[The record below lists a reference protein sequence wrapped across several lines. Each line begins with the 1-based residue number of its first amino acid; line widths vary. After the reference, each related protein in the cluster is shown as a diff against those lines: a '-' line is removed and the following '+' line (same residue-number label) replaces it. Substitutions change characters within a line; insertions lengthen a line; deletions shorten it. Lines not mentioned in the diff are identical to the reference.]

1 MTKQRERLAGT
12 PIVRLD
18 GLAKVTGAAKYAY
31 ERPIAGA
38 VYAWPVQATIARGL
52 VRTVDREAALARPG
66 VLAVLDHTN
75 APRLRP
81 SDEADMY
88 VLQSAEVAFR
98 GQVVA
103 LVVATSLE
111 TAREAAGAVAV
122 SYDEEPFDAVL
133 DPADPQV
140 YLPYVVNAGYVGS
153 TDKGAVEAA
162 FADAHVS
169 IDATYTTPPEHGA
182 PMEPAA
188 TIAAWDGDTLTLY
201 DSTQGPWR
209 VADRLASLF
218 GLPAGAV
225 HVVAEH
231 VGGGFGVK
239 LMPRSA
245 PVLAAMAARAV
256 DRPVKLA
263 NTRQQMFTLTGH
275 RTPTVQR
282 VRLAADV
289 DGRLVAVWHDAVVPS
304 STIHEFVEQAAVP
317 SRLMYATPNLRTTH
331 RVARL
336 NVPTPTWM
344 RAPGRT
350 PGSFALESA
359 MDELAAALGIDPVE
373 LRLRNEPVVEPESGL
388 PFSSRSLVA
397 CLREGAERFG
407 WRDRDPAPGVRRRG
421 RWLTGTGVAAGAYP
435 VYTQPATA
443 IARAEPDG
451 TYVVKVAGVDIGT
464 GARTAL
470 SQLAADELGVPLDRV
485 TVRIGESFARAPGAG
500 GSMGTASWS
509 WAVINACRALLLQ
522 VEERAGGVPA
532 EGIEVRVDTGDDVAA
547 MVPRARYAFGAQ
559 FAEVEVDIETGELR
573 VERHLGVF
581 AAGRIV
587 NPRTANSQLLGGMIW
602 GISMALHERL
612 EVDPQFGDFA
622 NHDFATYHVAANADI
637 RHVEAHVIDEDD
649 DELNPAGVKGIGEL
663 PIVGAAAAVANAV
676 YHATGLRV
684 RDLPILIERVRAG
697 LPR

>member
-1 MTKQRERLAGT
+1 MTKQRERLAGM
-12 PIVRLD
+12 PIARLD
-18 GLAKVTGAAKYAY
+18 GLAKVTGTAKYSY
-31 ERPIAGA
+31 ERPVAGA
-38 VYAWPVQATIARGL
+38 AYAWPVQATIARGR
-52 VRTVDREAALARPG
+52 VRTVDRAPALAQPG

-81 SDEADMY
+81 SDEADMS
-88 VLQSAEVAFR
+88 VLQTAEIAFR

-111 TAREAAGAVAV
+111 TAREAAGAVEV
-122 SYDEEPFDAVL
+122 TYEEESFDAIL
-133 DPADPQV
+133 DPDDPQI
-140 YLPYVVNAGYVGS
+140 YLPYVVNAGYVGT

-162 FADAHVS
+162 FADAALRV
-169 IDATYTTPPEHGA
+169 DATYTTPPEHGS
-182 PMEPAA
+182 PMEPPA

-201 DSTQGPWR
+201 DSTQGPYR
-209 VADRLASLF
+209 VASRFAGLF
-218 GLPAGAV
+218 DLPIEAV
-225 HVVAEH
+225 HVVAEY
-231 VGGGFGVK
+231 VGGGFGSK

-245 PVLAAMAARAV
+245 SVLAAMAARAV
-256 DRPVKLA
+256 DRPVKVAL
-263 NTRQQMFTLTGH
+263 TRQQTFSLTGH

-282 VRLAADV
+282 VRLGADA
-289 DGRLVAVWHDAVVPS
+289 DGRLEAVWHDAVVHS

-344 RAPGRT
+344 RAPGRA

-359 MDELAAALGIDPVE
+359 MDELACELGVDPIE
-373 LRLRNEPVVEPESGL
+373 LRLRNEPAAEPESGL
-388 PFSSRSLVA
+388 PFSSRNLVA

-407 WRDRDPAPGVRRRG
+407 WRERDPAPGVRRGG

-435 VYTQPATA
+435 AYTQPTTA
-443 IARAEPDG
+443 IARVEPDG
-451 TYVVKVAGVDIGT
+451 RYVVKVAGVDIGT

-470 SQLAADELGVPLDRV
+470 SQLAADELGIPLDQV
-485 TVRIGESFARAPGAG
+485 TVRIGESFAPAPPAG

-509 WAVINACRALLLQ
+509 WAVINACRALV
-522 VEERAGGVPA
+522 VEVEKRAGEIPA
-532 EGIEVRVDTGDDVAA
+532 EGIEVRVDTTSDVAA
-547 MVPRARYAFGAQ
+547 MASRARYAFGAQ
-559 FAEVEVDIETGELR
+559 FAEVQVDIETGELR
-573 VERHLGVF
+573 VERLLGVF

-587 NPRTANSQLLGGMIW
+587 NRRTAHSQLVAGMIW
-602 GISMALHERL
+602 GISMALHEVL

-622 NHDFATYHVAANADI
+622 NHDFATYHIPANADI
-637 RHVEAHVIDEDD
+637 RQVEAYVIDEDD
-649 DELNPAGVKGIGEL
+649 DQLNPAGVKGVGEL
-663 PIVGAAAAVANAV
+663 GIVGTAAAIANAV

>member
-12 PIVRLD
+12 PIARLD
-18 GLAKVTGAAKYAY
+18 GLAKVTGTARYSY
-31 ERPIAGA
+31 ERPVAGA
-38 VYAWPVQATIARGL
+38 AYAWPVQATIARGR
-52 VRTVDREAALARPG
+52 VGTVDRAAALAQPG

-81 SDEADMY
+81 SDEADMS
-88 VLQSAEVAFR
+88 VLQTAEVAFR

-111 TAREAAGAVAV
+111 TAREAAGAVDIT
-122 SYDEEPFDAVL
+122 YEEESFDAIL
-133 DPADPQV
+133 DPDDPQI
-140 YLPYVVNAGYVGS
+140 YLPYVVNAGYVGT

-162 FADAHVS
+162 FADAALRV
-169 IDATYTTPPEHGA
+169 DATYTTPPEHGS
-182 PMEPAA
+182 PMEPPA

-201 DSTQGPWR
+201 DSTQGPYR
-209 VADRLASLF
+209 VASRLAGLF
-218 GLPAGAV
+218 DLPIEAV
-225 HVVAEH
+225 HVVAEY
-231 VGGGFGVK
+231 VGGGFGAK

-245 PVLAAMAARAV
+245 SVLAAMAARAV
-256 DRPVKLA
+256 DRPVKVAL
-263 NTRQQMFTLTGH
+263 TRQQTFSLTGH

-282 VRLAADV
+282 VRLGADA
-289 DGRLVAVWHDAVVPS
+289 DGRLEAVWHDAVVHS

-359 MDELAAALGIDPVE
+359 MDELACELGIDPIE
-373 LRLRNEPVVEPESGL
+373 LRLRNEPAAEPESGL
-388 PFSSRSLVA
+388 PFSSRNLAA

-407 WRDRDPAPGVRRRG
+407 WRERDPAPGVRRRG

-435 VYTQPATA
+435 THTQPTTA
-443 IARAEPDG
+443 IARVEPDG
-451 TYVVKVAGVDIGT
+451 RYVVKVAGVDIGT
-464 GARTAL
+464 GAWTAL
-470 SQLAADELGVPLDRV
+470 SQLAADELGVPLDQV
-485 TVRIGESFARAPGAG
+485 TVRVGESFAPAPAAG

-509 WAVINACRALLLQ
+509 WAVINACRALV
-522 VEERAGGVPA
+522 VEVEKRAGEVPA
-532 EGIEVRVDTGDDVAA
+532 EGIEVRVDTTGDVAA
-547 MVPRARYAFGAQ
+547 MAPRARYAFGAQ
-559 FAEVEVDIETGELR
+559 FAEVQVDIETGELR
-573 VERHLGVF
+573 AERLLGVF
-581 AAGRIV
+581 AAGRII
-587 NPRTANSQLLGGMIW
+587 NRRTAHSQLVGGMIW
-602 GISMALHERL
+602 GISMALHEVL

-622 NHDFATYHVAANADI
+622 NHDFATYHIPANADI
-637 RHVEAHVIDEDD
+637 RQVEAYVIDEDD
-649 DELNPAGVKGIGEL
+649 GELNPAGVKGLGEL
-663 PIVGAAAAVANAV
+663 GIVGTAAAIANAV

>member
-12 PIVRLD
+12 PIARLD
-18 GLAKVTGAAKYAY
+18 GLAKVTGTAKYSY

-38 VYAWPVQATIARGL
+38 AYAWPVQATIARGR
-52 VRTVDREAALARPG
+52 VVTVDPAAALAQPG

-81 SDEADMY
+81 SDEADMS
-88 VLQSAEVAFR
+88 VLQTAEVAFR

-111 TAREAAGAVAV
+111 TAREAAGAVDV
-122 SYDEEPFDAVL
+122 SYEEESFDAIL
-133 DPADPQV
+133 DPDDPQI
-140 YLPYVVNAGYVGS
+140 YLPYLVNAGYVGT

-162 FADAHVS
+162 FADAALRV
-169 IDATYTTPPEHGA
+169 DATYTTPPEHGS
-182 PMEPAA
+182 PMEPPA

-201 DSTQGPWR
+201 DSTQGPYR
-209 VADRLASLF
+209 VASRLAGLF
-218 GLPAGAV
+218 DLPIEAV
-225 HVVAEH
+225 HVVAEY
-231 VGGGFGVK
+231 VGGGFGAK

-245 PVLAAMAARAV
+245 SVLAAMAARAV
-256 DRPVKLA
+256 DRPVKVAL
-263 NTRQQMFTLTGH
+263 TRQQTFSLTGH

-282 VRLAADV
+282 VRLGADA
-289 DGRLVAVWHDAVVPS
+289 DGRLEAVWHDAVVHS

-359 MDELAAALGIDPVE
+359 MDELACELGIDPIE
-373 LRLRNEPVVEPESGL
+373 LRLRNEPAAEPESGL
-388 PFSSRSLVA
+388 PFSSRNLVA

-407 WRDRDPAPGVRRRG
+407 WRERDPAPGVRRSG

-435 VYTQPATA
+435 TYTQPTTA
-443 IARAEPDG
+443 IARVEPDG
-451 TYVVKVAGVDIGT
+451 RYVVKVAGVDIGT
-464 GARTAL
+464 GARTVL
-470 SQLAADELGVPLDRV
+470 SQLAADELGVPLDQV
-485 TVRIGESFARAPGAG
+485 TVRVGESFAPAPPAG

-509 WAVINACRALLLQ
+509 WAVINACRALVGE
-522 VEERAGGVPA
+522 VEKRAGEVPA
-532 EGIEVRVDTGDDVAA
+532 EGIEVRVDTTGDVAA
-547 MVPRARYAFGAQ
+547 MAPRARYAFGAQ
-559 FAEVEVDIETGELR
+559 FAEVQVDIETGELR
-573 VERHLGVF
+573 AERLLGVF

-587 NPRTANSQLLGGMIW
+587 NRRTAHSQLVAGMIW
-602 GISMALHERL
+602 GISMALHEVL

-622 NHDFATYHVAANADI
+622 NHDFATYHIPANADI
-637 RHVEAHVIDEDD
+637 RQVEAYVIDEDD

-663 PIVGAAAAVANAV
+663 GIVGTAAAIANAV

-684 RDLPILIERVRAG
+684 RDLPILIERVRAS